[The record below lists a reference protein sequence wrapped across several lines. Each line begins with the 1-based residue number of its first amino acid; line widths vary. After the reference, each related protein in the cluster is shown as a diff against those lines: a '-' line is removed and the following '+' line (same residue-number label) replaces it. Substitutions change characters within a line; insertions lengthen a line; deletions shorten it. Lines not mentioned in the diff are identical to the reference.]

1 MRKYILIIATVFVII
16 SSTIHAAELFI
27 SPSGNDSSGDG
38 TVQSPYKTIQ
48 HALNN
53 VAQSGDII
61 TLRSG
66 TYNEEVRIRISNIT
80 IRSKSD
86 EWAKISTTPT
96 IDGDNATCT
105 VSFDVGSD
113 GSKLQRVEVT
123 GGFYG
128 IFFFSQWDWDDT
140 PLDNDT
146 ATNIVIEDCKIH
158 DTGRDAVKLPAGCD
172 DITIIRCEIYNSGIG
187 YPAGTPDDDKNA
199 EGIDVVNSDRILVQD
214 CYIHDTATT
223 GVYIKGGSLDGI
235 VERTKVENCGGLGIA
250 VGFDTSPEYFDLVA
264 NPEYYENIRGIVRN
278 CIVLNTKY
286 AGIALYGSKDAVVYN
301 NTIVNTA
308 KLAHS
313 PIYFGI
319 TYQDWDPN
327 AKRPANVNPV
337 IMNNIIMQAEA
348 INSPCV
354 SIRYSGDLGGM
365 SALKGSAVMNNNCY
379 YKTVGSCVF
388 EDSRPDSLLE
398 NGTFSQWRIHIS
410 GESQSMETNPLT
422 DAGYHLTLGS
432 PCIDKGNNVIP
443 GGISSTDKDNK
454 PRIVNGI
461 VDIGAYEFSGSAIS
475 VTPATQ
481 VVTKDAGAT
490 TFSVSNTGTGT
501 MPWTAAVTSGG
512 GWLSI
517 TSGASGTDTGTI
529 TCSFTLNTT
538 TSARTETIRVTAPG
552 ATGTPVDVTV
562 TQVPTPTVNPVIGSN
577 SIDSMDLV
585 KITDMSGLL
594 PDTGSPVT
602 VRAWDKDGKQLT
614 AAGYALPLSII
625 NHGTTSILGADLK
638 DRFPDGAPA
647 AYTFSVESSKMF
659 ITNINNSTDGAVRVP
674 IIYANGLSNFVSN
687 SIGARNTIK
696 VTDMSGTIAV
706 AGIAITVTAWD
717 TSGNAIPESTSA
729 ETLKL
734 YSHATTTIAG
744 SSLPARFP
752 SGTPMTYEF
761 TIASPKL
768 IVSNVKNSSDGTL
781 NIPTVYTVG
790 VSNFVSNSIGSR
802 NTLYISEFSGTLG
815 TGGAVIVIKAWDA
828 SGKEIPESGSVTSYN
843 IFNYETLK
851 ITGVE
856 LASRFSAG
864 TPMTYEFTV
873 NSSKVVI
880 TNVKSSSDGSIN
892 IPTIYTCSGITNYTT
907 NYVSDLNTIRI
918 TDMSGSIPTGGA
930 SIATTARDVDGK
942 TIPESGSAIA
952 LKLNN
957 YGTTTIEGDDL
968 QNRFPGGVP
977 VTYEFSIGSSIAV
990 VTNLTKSSDGT
1001 INIPTV
1007 FTIGP
1012 YGGI

>member
-27 SPSGNDSSGDG
+27 SPIGNDSSGNG

-53 VAQSGDII
+53 VAKSGDTI

-66 TYNEEVRIRISNIT
+66 TYDEEVRIRMSNIT

-96 IDGDNATCT
+96 IDGDNATLT
-105 VSFDVGSD
+105 VLFDVGSD

-128 IFFFSQWDWDDT
+128 IAFFSQWDWDDT

-172 DITIIRCEIYNSGIG
+172 DITIRRCEIYNSGIG
-187 YPAGTPDDDKNA
+187 YPPGTPDDDKNA

-337 IMNNIIMQAEA
+337 IMNNIILQTEA

-354 SIRYSGDLGGM
+354 SVRYSGDLGGM

-388 EDSRPDSLLE
+388 EDNRPDSLLE
-398 NGTFSQWRIHIS
+398 DGTFSQWKIHIS

-461 VDIGAYEFSGSAIS
+461 VDIGAYEFSGSDIS

-501 MPWTAAVTSGG
+501 MPWTAAVTSGDA
-512 GWLSI
+512 WLSI
-517 TSGASGTDTGTI
+517 TSGASGSNTGTI
-529 TCSFTLNTT
+529 TCSYPTNTT
-538 TSARTETIRVTAPG
+538 TSARAGTIRVTATG
-552 ATGTPVDVTV
+552 ATGSPVDVTV
-562 TQVPTPTVNPVIGSN
+562 TQAGAESLAASFAASELWIYNSGAAAWSQVSSANPENMIYSGSTLYVDFGASYGLYKWDGAAWNQLTSANPENMVTSGSTLYVNFGTLGLYKWDGAAWSLLTSVNPENMVASGSALYVDFGASYGLYKWDGAAWSQLTSANPENMVTSDSALYVGFGALGLYKWDGTSWSQLTSVNPENIVTSGATLYVNFYVNFGATYGLYKWDGAAWAQLTTVNPENMVSAGSTLLYANFGASYGLYKWDGAAWTRLTTLNPENMVASSCSILYVDFGALGLYKWDGAAWSQLTGSN
-577 SIDSMDLV
+577 
-585 KITDMSGLL
+585 
-594 PDTGSPVT
+594 PVIMT
-602 VRAWDKDGKQLT
+602 
-614 AAGYALPLSII
+614 
-625 NHGTTSILGADLK
+625 
-638 DRFPDGAPA
+638 
-647 AYTFSVESSKMF
+647 
-659 ITNINNSTDGAVRVP
+659 
-674 IIYANGLSNFVSN
+674 VSN
-687 SIGARNTIK
+687 
-696 VTDMSGTIAV
+696 
-706 AGIAITVTAWD
+706 
-717 TSGNAIPESTSA
+717 
-729 ETLKL
+729 
-734 YSHATTTIAG
+734 
-744 SSLPARFP
+744 
-752 SGTPMTYEF
+752 
-761 TIASPKL
+761 
-768 IVSNVKNSSDGTL
+768 
-781 NIPTVYTVG
+781 
-790 VSNFVSNSIGSR
+790 
-802 NTLYISEFSGTLG
+802 
-815 TGGAVIVIKAWDA
+815 
-828 SGKEIPESGSVTSYN
+828 
-843 IFNYETLK
+843 
-851 ITGVE
+851 
-856 LASRFSAG
+856 
-864 TPMTYEFTV
+864 
-873 NSSKVVI
+873 
-880 TNVKSSSDGSIN
+880 
-892 IPTIYTCSGITNYTT
+892 
-907 NYVSDLNTIRI
+907 
-918 TDMSGSIPTGGA
+918 
-930 SIATTARDVDGK
+930 
-942 TIPESGSAIA
+942 
-952 LKLNN
+952 
-957 YGTTTIEGDDL
+957 
-968 QNRFPGGVP
+968 
-977 VTYEFSIGSSIAV
+977 
-990 VTNLTKSSDGT
+990 
-1001 INIPTV
+1001 
-1007 FTIGP
+1007 
-1012 YGGI
+1012 